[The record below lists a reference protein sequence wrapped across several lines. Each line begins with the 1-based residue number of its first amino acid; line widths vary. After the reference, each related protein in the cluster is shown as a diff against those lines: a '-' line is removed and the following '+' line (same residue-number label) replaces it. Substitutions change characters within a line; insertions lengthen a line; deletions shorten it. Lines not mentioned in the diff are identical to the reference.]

1 MNENIIK
8 SDYFYSKCIWAVA
21 YGDNPKKTIDY
32 LFNFFCVDASKIYVA
47 LIAFLNMNNYLLTD
61 EARENLCVLVRYLK
75 AVFPKSDFSM
85 IDSKIVDNSFT
96 TIDGFILSQYEKRF
110 LYQNAPLAL
119 VNSDNKKAYFEFLK
133 SMIANDMD
141 VLITHSPKCD
151 RVVFETDKAVMHA
164 NQMLKYIGSANI
176 IMTEYPT
183 VLNNELFLSRVN
195 YISDIMDNIEKSD
208 GTQMI
213 YTKFRDRIK

>member
-47 LIAFLNMNNYLLTD
+47 LIGFLNMNNYLLTD

-164 NQMLKYIGSANI
+164 TQMLKYIGSVNMI
-176 IMTEYPT
+176 VTEHPT
-183 VLNNELFLSRVN
+183 ILENELFLSRVN
-195 YISDIMDNIEKSD
+195 CVSNIMSGINMSDN
-208 GTQMI
+208 TQKI